1 MSQGRRLCLW
11 PAPVL
16 DFATSSDSSQ
26 SSRCV
31 MSATDRVR
39 AVNIASLAVLVLSL
53 LLLAWFL
60 APHSYRL
67 QADDT
72 VTSARMHFVYV
83 NLSH

>member
-1 MSQGRRLCLW
+1 
-11 PAPVL
+11 
-16 DFATSSDSSQ
+16 
-26 SSRCV
+26 

-60 APHSYRL
+60 ASHSYRL

-83 NLSH
+83 PPHTQAIALTIVVALFFASLFIRLKASAAGNR